1 MIKIILIQEYEN
13 ENEKNKYKNISSYI
27 IKKDSTQEEQIEREN
42 DKRQIELYNE
52 YLLVKKE
59 REENKG
65 KSNLPHL
72 LPLLI
77 PHDSNDEDDDDEE
90 EEENEDSYKRRPYV
104 PPPRR
109 RIRMVSSFG
118 KRFIGGRRKRGY
130 LPRFRGRRIRRNFY

>member
-1 MIKIILIQEYEN
+1 ML
-13 ENEKNKYKNISSYI
+13 
-27 IKKDSTQEEQIEREN
+27 
-42 DKRQIELYNE
+42 
-52 YLLVKKE
+52 KKE

-104 PPPRR
+104 RTAPPRR
-109 RIRMVSSFG
+109 RFRMVSSLG
-118 KRFIGGRRKRGY
+118 KRFIGARRRRGFT
-130 LPRFRGRRIRRNFY
+130 LRFRGRRISRNFY